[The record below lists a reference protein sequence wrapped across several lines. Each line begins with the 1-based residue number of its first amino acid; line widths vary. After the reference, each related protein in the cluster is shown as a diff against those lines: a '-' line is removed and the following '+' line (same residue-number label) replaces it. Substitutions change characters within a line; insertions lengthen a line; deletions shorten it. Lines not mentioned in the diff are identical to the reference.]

1 LATSRCNDSEAG
13 FSLAETLVATTLLAM
28 SIAALGQ
35 LFAVSVLSNKTAR
48 GTTFAAVLASQKMEQ
63 LRGLTYGFDAIGL
76 PLTDNST
83 DLATYPPG
91 NTGGRGL
98 SPSPDNVLG
107 INTEGYV
114 DFLDVYGNPIG
125 DGTATE
131 PQGTVYIR
139 RWSIEPLPTN
149 PNNTIVLQVVVM
161 RANAPGTAQNTRVG
175 RAPEAA
181 RVATVKTRKAT

>member
-1 LATSRCNDSEAG
+1 
-13 FSLAETLVATTLLAM
+13 M

-48 GTTFAAVLASQKMEQ
+48 GITFAAVLASQKMEQ
-63 LRGLTYGFDAIGL
+63 LRGLTRFDAIGL
-76 PLTDNST
+76 PLTDTTT
-83 DLATYPPG
+83 DLATHPPG

-131 PQGTVYIR
+131 PHGTVYIR

-161 RANAPGTAQNTRVG
+161 RANAPGAAQNDRVG

-181 RVATVKTRKAT
+181 RVATVKTRKTTWS